1 MLVDMNIYST
11 KRVAQMVGISLATLH
26 RWLLYSE
33 PRLREPRRM
42 KNGGINIRIWTPRDV
57 ERVRKYKAAHYL
69 KERGRKKKGK

>member
-1 MLVDMNIYST
+1 MKTYST
-11 KRVAQMVGISLATLH
+11 KRVAQMVGINISTLH

-33 PRLREPRRM
+33 PRLREPRRV

-69 KERGRKKKGK
+69 KERGRKKKKA